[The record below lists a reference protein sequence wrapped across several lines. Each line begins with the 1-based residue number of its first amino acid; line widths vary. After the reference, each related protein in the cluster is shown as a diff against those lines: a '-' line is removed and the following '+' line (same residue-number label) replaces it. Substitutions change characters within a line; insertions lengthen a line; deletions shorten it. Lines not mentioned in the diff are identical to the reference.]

1 MTDPALDTVTGRYFD
16 VLHDAKANSQAYA
29 VAARRALRAATERL
43 AGPCACA
50 VWRGMAL
57 FSCATEAESGL
68 LRKVIDSVAQAS
80 APCTLAG
87 GGL

>member
-1 MTDPALDTVTGRYFD
+1 MISTQ
-16 VLHDAKANSQAYA
+16 DAN
-29 VAARRALRAATERL
+29 
-43 AGPCACA
+43 GA

-68 LRKVIDSVAQAS
+68 LRAVIDSVAQSS

-87 GGL
+87 GGG